1 MIKTQKSNEVPNK
14 TSEEP
19 APISFTE
26 FLENV
31 PPSQWRKVLDGCQ
44 IKHTPAGAA
53 YHELARP
60 ELELHCSSDSCNGPR
75 FFRYEEGSVN
85 LIRGEQ
91 KMTYLTYVCSNC
103 REGRKIFSLLIKR
116 ESEDST
122 DALAYKFGEQ
132 PNYGPPVPARLTRL
146 LGDKRE
152 IFLQGRLCENQGLG
166 IAAFVY
172 YSRAVENHKNQILDE
187 IIGFA
192 QKVGAPPG
200 MIKTLGDAKKQKHFK
215 KAFQSVKDAV
225 PSALLINGHNPLL
238 LLDSALSGDVHQ
250 QTDESCLELA
260 HDVRVVLVEL
270 AERLGQSLKDEA
282 ELNTVV
288 TRFLRSKG

>member
-225 PSALLINGHNPLL
+225 PPALLINGHNPLL
-238 LLDSALSGDVHQ
+238 LLHSALSGDVHQ

-288 TRFLRSKG
+288 TRLLRSKG

>member
-91 KMTYLTYVCSNC
+91 KNDVSHLC
-103 REGRKIFSLLIKR
+103 LL
-116 ESEDST
+116 
-122 DALAYKFGEQ
+122 
-132 PNYGPPVPARLTRL
+132 
-146 LGDKRE
+146 
-152 IFLQGRLCENQGLG
+152 
-166 IAAFVY
+166 
-172 YSRAVENHKNQILDE
+172 
-187 IIGFA
+187 
-192 QKVGAPPG
+192 
-200 MIKTLGDAKKQKHFK
+200 
-215 KAFQSVKDAV
+215 
-225 PSALLINGHNPLL
+225 
-238 LLDSALSGDVHQ
+238 
-250 QTDESCLELA
+250 
-260 HDVRVVLVEL
+260 
-270 AERLGQSLKDEA
+270 
-282 ELNTVV
+282 
-288 TRFLRSKG
+288 